1 MLDSRLFRQFGKVI
15 RRIALTWVLPR
26 IVQLPP
32 SEWDEALKQ
41 AREAKFDTVE
51 LIGVLAGTA
60 FTTYLLRFGAD
71 EAEISLQLRFAAQF
85 IAAIP
90 LLILFVG
97 PFYLRCLRRGL
108 EQFIEHRHLAR

>member
-1 MLDSRLFRQFGKVI
+1 MLNPSPFRQLGKAI
-15 RRIALTWVLPR
+15 KRSTLTWVLPL

-41 AREAKFDTVE
+41 ARETNFDTVE

-71 EAEISLQLRFAAQF
+71 EAGISFQLRFAAQF
-85 IAAIP
+85 VAAIP

-108 EQFIEHRHLAR
+108 EQIIKCRHLVR